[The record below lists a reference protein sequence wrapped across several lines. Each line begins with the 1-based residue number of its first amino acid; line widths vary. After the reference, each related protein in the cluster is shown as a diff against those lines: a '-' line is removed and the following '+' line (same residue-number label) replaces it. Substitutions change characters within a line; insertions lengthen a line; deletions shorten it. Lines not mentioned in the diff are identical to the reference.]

1 MAEVRLSKLMKQFNV
16 GLARLASFLN
26 DAGCPVEE
34 NPPRSPLNL
43 SHPGFAELLSYIEEN
58 F

>member
-1 MAEVRLSKLMKQFNV
+1 MKQFNV

>member
-34 NPPRSPLNL
+34 NPN
-43 SHPGFAELLSYIEEN
+43 AKM
-58 F
+58 